1 MLIHLS
7 LLCNGLLSSI
17 HTIPIMQ
24 HKMVVYLLEK
34 HFLLLKW
41 PSLRRTYNAQ

>member
-17 HTIPIMQ
+17 HTIPIMR

-34 HFLLLKW
+34 TFFI
-41 PSLRRTYNAQ
+41 AQMAKSKAYL